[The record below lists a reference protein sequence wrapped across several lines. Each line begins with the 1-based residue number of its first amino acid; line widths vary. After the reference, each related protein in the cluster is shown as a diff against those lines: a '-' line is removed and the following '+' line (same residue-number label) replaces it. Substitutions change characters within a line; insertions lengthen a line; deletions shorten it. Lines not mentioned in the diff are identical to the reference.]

1 MDQWIGP
8 LVPWSLGPLVHW
20 SIVGI
25 IGVTKKWT
33 PSTETLQC
41 TLKLTA
47 RISSLVTFLYTEDQ
61 PINSKQWFNAIH
73 CNDDILVAM
82 WIHQCMG
89 RFAVNGIWI
98 SIDMDTCRIN
108 FKQSPKKFA
117 NLCISIDF
125 AECGQSEHCF
135 HLNREGFHSYR
146 DFSATLVDAAS
157 TSCSSIQ
164 RASILL
170 HHRVVNMF
178 WWRYK
183 PN

>member
-125 AECGQSEHCF
+125 AECGQSEHWF
-135 HLNREGFHSYR
+135 HLNRYEGFTIIR
-146 DFSATLVDAAS
+146 DFSVTQMSCQLHAALYKGHLS
-157 TSCSSIQ
+157 L
-164 RASILL
+164 ASPSRCK
-170 HHRVVNMF
+170 HVVV
-178 WWRYK
+178 
-183 PN
+183 